1 MEQQVRV
8 RTSDLQASNALLTD
22 ARAEAEQA
30 NQAKS
35 RFLAAASHDL
45 RQPLQ
50 SMFLFASALHSHV
63 SSKTGIDALVRIE
76 RGLDVLKGMLDS
88 LLDVSRLDVNVIQTE
103 LTVFSLGSMLDD
115 VSVSYRR
122 IAASKGIE
130 LRCGP
135 LSNALVCSDQGLLG
149 RMVRNLVENA
159 IRYTEKGRI
168 TLSTRLS
175 GGCVHVEVKDT
186 GIGIAPDQLGRIFE
200 EFHQV
205 GNPERD
211 KARGLGLGLAIVQRL
226 SSILGH
232 RVDVQSTLGEGS
244 IFSIQ
249 VPMVEGATTESPP
262 PAAAAAPVDTGRLVL
277 VIDDDP
283 MVLLALGAVFE
294 GWGYQ
299 VSMANS
305 EDEALVRVRSSKVPN
320 LMVADYRLRE
330 GKVGSDAIKGVRAA
344 CGVSIPSI
352 ILTGETGHEC
362 EVYAEELGAMVLHKP
377 VTPNQLSYALER
389 LLGKEGAC

>member
-1 MEQQVRV
+1 M
-8 RTSDLQASNALLTD
+8 
-22 ARAEAEQA
+22 
-30 NQAKS
+30 
-35 RFLAAASHDL
+35 
-45 RQPLQ
+45 
-50 SMFLFASALHSHV
+50 
-63 SSKTGIDALVRIE
+63 
-76 RGLDVLKGMLDS
+76 
-88 LLDVSRLDVNVIQTE
+88 
-103 LTVFSLGSMLDD
+103 
-115 VSVSYRR
+115 
-122 IAASKGIE
+122 
-130 LRCGP
+130 
-135 LSNALVCSDQGLLG
+135 
-149 RMVRNLVENA
+149 
-159 IRYTEKGRI
+159 
-168 TLSTRLS
+168 
-175 GGCVHVEVKDT
+175 EVKDT

-244 IFSIQ
+244 TFSIE
-249 VPMVEGATTESPP
+249 VPAVAGETSV
-262 PAAAAAPVDTGRLVL
+262 PAPVAVAMAPVDTGRLVL

-299 VSMANS
+299 VTMANS
-305 EDEALVRVRSSKVPN
+305 KDEALVRVRSSKVPT

-330 GKVGSDAIKGVRAA
+330 GKVGSDAIKGIRAA

-362 EVYAEELGAMVLHKP
+362 EADAEELGAMVLHKP
-377 VTPNQLSYALER
+377 VTPNQLRHALER
-389 LLGKEGAC
+389 LLSKTEAH